1 MKFINLFKGLVCLTL
16 FITSSSFALSNEQ
29 QIATLLSSTFDNPT
43 AKVKTSPIVV
53 EGDIA
58 IADWIQGEK
67 GGRALLKK
75 SKDKWEITAC
85 GGGGFKHP
93 EALIQ
98 AGVQQ
103 SVANRL
109 TTKLADAEKKLS
121 AKQIQMFDSFG
132 ETVSMDRGHDNHHQQ
147 MNKH

>member
-1 MKFINLFKGLVCLTL
+1 M
-16 FITSSSFALSNEQ
+16 
-29 QIATLLSSTFDNPT
+29 
-43 AKVKTSPIVV
+43 KTSPIVV
-53 EGDIA
+53 ERDIA